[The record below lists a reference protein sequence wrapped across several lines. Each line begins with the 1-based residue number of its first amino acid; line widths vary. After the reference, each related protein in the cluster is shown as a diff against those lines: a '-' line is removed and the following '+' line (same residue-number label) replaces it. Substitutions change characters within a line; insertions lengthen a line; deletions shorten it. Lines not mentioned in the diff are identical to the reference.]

1 MMENY
6 VRVEIELAGK
16 PLIIETGQVARQA
29 HGSCIVTYGETQC
42 FAAVCTGPA
51 REDIDF
57 FPLTVD
63 YREKTDSAGKIPGGF
78 FKREGRPTTKEIL
91 TMRMIDRSIRPLFPT
106 GFKQEVQVMSKVL
119 GYDGEHSS
127 DILAMI
133 GSSAALAISS
143 MPWKGPIGACRVGK
157 VGDDLLINP
166 THEEREQG
174 CLDLVMAATT
184 SAITM
189 VEAGADELSEEDM
202 IEALFA
208 GEEACR
214 QIA

>member
-1 MMENY
+1 MM
-6 VRVEIELAGK
+6 I
-16 PLIIETGQVARQA
+16 
-29 HGSCIVTYGETQC
+29 
-42 FAAVCTGPA
+42 
-51 REDIDF
+51 
-57 FPLTVD
+57 
-63 YREKTDSAGKIPGGF
+63 
-78 FKREGRPTTKEIL
+78 
-91 TMRMIDRSIRPLFPT
+91 M
-106 GFKQEVQVMSKVL
+106 VL
-119 GYDGEHSS
+119 VWSFDDVNDP

-157 VGDDLLINP
+157 VGDDLIINP
-166 THEEREQG
+166 THEEREKG

-208 GEEACR
+208 GEEACEGWR
-214 QIA
+214 KPKGCHCFVCRFDLNGGDAAKGKGLFVDDVY